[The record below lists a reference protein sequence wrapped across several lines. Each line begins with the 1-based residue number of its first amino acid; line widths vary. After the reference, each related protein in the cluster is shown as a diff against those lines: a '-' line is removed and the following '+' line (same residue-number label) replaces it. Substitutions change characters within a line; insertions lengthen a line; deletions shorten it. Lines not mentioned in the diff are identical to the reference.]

1 MAALRV
7 KSHDL
12 CRYLAHPNPISSSAQ
27 LIFCRGIASQLFVK
41 GLSFSTTEERLAE
54 AFSKFGEVTEAKV
67 IMDKV
72 RNRSKGYGYVT
83 FAKEDEAQQALI
95 DMDGKP
101 LDGRVLFVDNVRPSR
116 NFNSGAPIARGPP
129 EPASES

>member
-1 MAALRV
+1 
-7 KSHDL
+7 
-12 CRYLAHPNPISSSAQ
+12 
-27 LIFCRGIASQLFVK
+27 FVA

-72 RNRSKGYGYVT
+72 KNRSKGYGYVT

-95 DMDGKP
+95 DMDGKAR
-101 LDGRVLFVDNVRPSR
+101 LNGRVLFVDNVRPSR